1 MPHGPAGWRTWEQPV
16 SLGIAHGTRGLEA
29 VRLLNRYDCSLYC
42 SIATA
47 SYSSAIAGPGG
58 AHNAL

>member
-1 MPHGPAGWRTWEQPV
+1 MPHGPAGWRTWERPV

-29 VRLLNRYDCSLYC
+29 VRLLNRYDFVPLLFYRLV
-42 SIATA
+42 TA

-58 AHNAL
+58 AP